1 MRPLTVITG
10 ILLGSCL
17 SIALSLA
24 LVVIVFL
31 VLGDDYPRLQFEFR
45 ALILSMLIFFVMT
58 IISAGS
64 FYTLLTHHRWR
75 HYAQV
80 LLWAGVAA
88 TTWYYLPAAQ

>member
-45 ALILSMLIFFVMT
+45 ALVLSMLIFFVMT
-58 IISAGS
+58 IISAAS
-64 FYTLLTHHRWR
+64 FYTLLIHHRWR
-75 HYAQV
+75 HAAQV
-80 LLWAGVAA
+80 LLWLGVAA
-88 TTWYYLPAAQ
+88 TTWYYLPAS

>member
-10 ILLGSCL
+10 IVLGSCL

-24 LVVIVFL
+24 LVLIVFL

-45 ALILSMLIFFVMT
+45 ALLQSLLIFFGMT

-64 FYTLLTHHRWR
+64 FYTLLVHHRWR
-75 HYAQV
+75 HLAQA
-80 LLWAGVAA
+80 LLWTGLAV
-88 TTWYYLPAAQ
+88 TTWYYLPGT